1 MENFPPRL
9 LSSIQTRLFLFRQT
23 VFMFIFLIVLYK
35 LRITF
40 SSEFTQII
48 VFIYISVSGLYNN
61 NRNVGIM
68 VGNALYK

>member
-1 MENFPPRL
+1 
-9 LSSIQTRLFLFRQT
+9 
-23 VFMFIFLIVLYK
+23 MFIFLIVLYK